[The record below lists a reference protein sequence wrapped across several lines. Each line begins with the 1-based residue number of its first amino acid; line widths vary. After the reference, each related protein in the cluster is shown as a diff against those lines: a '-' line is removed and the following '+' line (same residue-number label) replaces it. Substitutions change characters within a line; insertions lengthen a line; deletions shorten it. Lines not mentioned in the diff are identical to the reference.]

1 MEGPRGKM
9 MPPGGYSGRI
19 AHYDL
24 TKQGVTDLKWNEEEF
39 LPFIGGRGLAAF
51 LLHKLLPPGTNP
63 LSPENL
69 LIFAVGPFVGTK
81 VPFSSRWSVAAKSP
95 LTGITGSGNGGGNFG
110 PSLKWAG
117 LDALIISGKATHP
130 SYLFIDNGEF
140 HLRSAEHLW
149 GKSPEE
155 VSRAIRSDIGAS
167 AGDPHVGIAAIGRAG
182 EEGVRL
188 SVILSDD
195 HSAGRGGLGA
205 VMGSKNL
212 KAVVIRGSRK
222 VEVFDPPALNRKAR
236 EMTDDLMGQK
246 QYARFIKYGSM
257 SALRDRYGVL
267 GGFLTFNGQKGSC
280 PHLDHIDGD
289 AMYPYLW
296 PSESCFGC
304 PMPCTHY
311 FAVEEGKYGPVRGKG
326 VQAATSLAFGAQCG
340 MTDIEAILKAHAR
353 TNYYGLDLISAPVAI
368 AFAMECYQRGII
380 GREITEGLDLSWA
393 NANHAVLESIEL
405 MGQNE
410 GFGRLLNRGVKALSE
425 EWGEETKAFAF
436 HVKGMETTDADPR
449 VFPTW
454 GLMYAV
460 SSRGADHCRALC
472 FAEMGGMPDDVLKK
486 IAGTTEAADPNGI
499 KGKGK
504 VVAYCEDMRALADSL
519 ELCKFATQGHLGYP
533 ENLTDL
539 FYYVTGLKWS
549 AEELRM
555 AGERIVQL
563 ERIFN
568 LREGLTAGDDTLPER
583 FLSEPVPDGPAKGR
597 VVRLDPMLEEYYHAR
612 GWDRKTGQ
620 PLPERLKTLSLK

>member
-1 MEGPRGKM
+1 MDT
-9 MPPGGYSGRI
+9 PGGYSGRI

-24 TKQGVTDLKWNEEEF
+24 TKKGVIDLSWNEEEF
-39 LPFIGGRGLAAF
+39 LPFVGGRGFAA
-51 LLHKLLPPGTNP
+51 LLLYKLLPPGADP
-63 LSPENL
+63 LSADNV

-81 VPFSSRWSVAAKSP
+81 VPSSSRWSVAAKSP
-95 LTGITGSGNGGGNFG
+95 LTGLTGSGNGGGNFG
-110 PSLKWAG
+110 PALKWAG
-117 LDALIISGKATHP
+117 LDALVISGKASRP

-140 HLRSAEHLW
+140 FLKSADHLW
-149 GKSPEE
+149 GKSPGETSLAI
-155 VSRAIRSDIGAS
+155 VSEIGAA
-167 AGDPHVGIAAIGRAG
+167 AGDPHVGIAAIGQAG
-182 EEGVRL
+182 EEGVAL
-188 SVILSDD
+188 SVILSND

-212 KAVVIRGSRK
+212 KAVVVRGSRK
-222 VEVFDPPALNRKAR
+222 VEVFDPQALNNKAR
-236 EMTDDLMGQK
+236 QMTDDLMRQNH
-246 QYARFIKYGSM
+246 YASFIKYGSM
-257 SALRDRYGVL
+257 SALKNRYGVL

-280 PHLDHIDGD
+280 PHLDRIDGD

-311 FAVEEGKYGPVRGKG
+311 FAVEEGKYGPVKGRG

-340 MTDIEAILKAHAR
+340 MTDIEAILKAHAQV
-353 TNYYGLDLISAPVAI
+353 NHYGLDLISAPVVI
-368 AFAMECYQRGII
+368 AFAMECYQRGFI
-380 GREITEGLDLSWA
+380 GRDTTEGLDLSWA
-393 NANHAVLESIEL
+393 NANDAVLKAIEL

-425 EWGEETKAFAF
+425 EWGEKTKSFAF

-449 VFPTW
+449 VWPTW

-472 FAEMGGMPDDVLKK
+472 FAEMGGMSEDVLKK

-499 KGKGK
+499 EGKGK
-504 VVAYCEDMRALADSL
+504 VVAYCEDLRALDDSL
-519 ELCKFATQGHLGYP
+519 ELCKFVTQGDLGYP
-533 ENLTDL
+533 EYLTDL
-539 FYYVTGLKWS
+539 FYSVTGLKWD

-563 ERIFN
+563 ERLFN
-568 LREGLTAGDDTLPER
+568 LREGLTPGDDTLPER

-597 VVRLDPMLEEYYHAR
+597 VVHLAPMLEEYYLAR
-612 GWDRKTGQ
+612 GWDEKTGE
-620 PLPERLKTLSLK
+620 PLSGRLEVLGLKK

>member
-1 MEGPRGKM
+1 MTLS
-9 MPPGGYSGRI
+9 GGYSGRI

-24 TKQGVTDLKWNEEEF
+24 TKKAVTNLPWVEEEV
-39 LPFIGGRGLAAF
+39 LPFIGGRGLAAS
-51 LLHKLLPPGTNP
+51 LLYKLLPSGVDP
-63 LSPENL
+63 LRPENI

-81 VPFSSRWSVAAKSP
+81 VPSSSRWSVAAKSP

-110 PSLKWAG
+110 PALKWSG
-117 LDALIISGKATHP
+117 LDALVISGKAALP

-140 HLRSAEHLW
+140 SLKQADHLW
-149 GKSPEE
+149 GKSPDETAL
-155 VSRAIRSDIGAS
+155 SIRSEMGVS
-167 AGDPHVGIAAIGRAG
+167 TGDPHLGIAAIGRAG
-182 EEGVRL
+182 EEGVG
-188 SVILSDD
+188 SAIILSDD

-212 KAVVIRGSRK
+212 KAVVVRGNRK
-222 VEVFDPPALNRKAR
+222 VDVFDPSGLSRKSR
-236 EMTDDLMGQK
+236 EMTDDLIGQK
-246 QYARFIKYGSM
+246 HYPRFIKYGSM

-280 PHLDHIDGD
+280 PHLDSIDGD

-311 FAVEEGKYGPVRGKG
+311 FAVEEGKYGPVKGRG

-353 TNYYGLDLISAPVAI
+353 TNHYGLDLISAPVAI
-368 AFAMECYQRGII
+368 AFAMECYQRGMI
-380 GREITEGLDLSWA
+380 GRDTTEGLDLSWA
-393 NANHAVLESIEL
+393 NANDAVLESIEL

-425 EWGEETKAFAF
+425 EWGEKTKSFAF
-436 HVKGMETTDADPR
+436 HVKGMEATDADPR
-449 VFPTW
+449 VWPTW

-472 FAEMGGMPDDVLKK
+472 FAEMGGMPEDVLKK

-499 KGKGK
+499 EGKGK
-504 VVAYCEDMRALADSL
+504 VVAYCEDIRALADSL
-519 ELCKFATQGHLGYP
+519 ELCKFATQGQLGYP
-533 ENLTDL
+533 EYLTDL
-539 FYYVTGLKWS
+539 FYSVTGLKWD

-563 ERIFN
+563 ERLFN
-568 LREGLTAGDDTLPER
+568 LREGLTPAEDTLPQR
-583 FLSEPVPDGPAKGR
+583 FLTEPVFDGPAKGR
-597 VVRLDPMLEEYYHAR
+597 LVRLTPMLEEYYQAR
-612 GWDRKTGQ
+612 GWDQKTGE
-620 PLPERLKTLSLK
+620 PIPKRLEALRLK